1 MDLILLILI
10 ISKFKYTISDTTLYL
25 TRYITAIVMI
35 MITLTL
41 VSIHTITGRLYAIEQ
56 PSTMQGINEE
66 ECNKIFNCKIITENV
81 FKYPERVNP
90 FDKNEEFADTVMN
103 NINDTEKIEGQSCQ
117 KLMDVDVEST
127 TDQLIDKQTPKFLI
141 CLP

>member
-1 MDLILLILI
+1 
-10 ISKFKYTISDTTLYL
+10 
-25 TRYITAIVMI
+25 
-35 MITLTL
+35 MITVTL
-41 VSIHTITGRLYAIEQ
+41 ASVHSSTGKLYAIEQ

-66 ECNKIFNCKIITENV
+66 ECNKIVNCKIITENV
-81 FKYPERVNP
+81 FKYPDGVNP
-90 FDKNEEFADTVMN
+90 FDKNEKIDETVMN
-103 NINDTEKIEGQSCQ
+103 NVNDTKIIEEQSCQ